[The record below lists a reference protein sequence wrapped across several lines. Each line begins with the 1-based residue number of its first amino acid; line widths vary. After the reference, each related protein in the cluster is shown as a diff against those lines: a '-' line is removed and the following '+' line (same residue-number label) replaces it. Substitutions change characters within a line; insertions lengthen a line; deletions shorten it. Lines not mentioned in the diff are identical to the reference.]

1 VEHATAHRIG
11 YDSGV
16 PSPPSP
22 PDLSKTRPTYRT
34 EIAGRP
40 LTVLDKGIPAAL
52 PGATVGT
59 IGELGWS
66 VADLLPPVA
75 VLRESAIEHNIETMA
90 EYCRQHGFELAPHA
104 KTTMAPALVD
114 RQMAHGAWGV
124 TVGTAFQARVLAG
137 LGVHRI
143 IIAHQVHDRVGIAEV
158 ARLLGEHP
166 DVEVHVLADSLQGV
180 ALMDAALAALET
192 PRPLHVLVELG
203 MTGGRTGARSIEAA
217 LDIARAVSRAPTL
230 RLAGIEGYE
239 GLAERGELDS
249 TLRAVDRFL
258 DEMVRLAEAVD
269 RERLVEG
276 AMILSAGGSAYF
288 DRVVLRFGS
297 IGPEVTRV
305 LRSGCY
311 VTHDHSKYRRLSPLD
326 GRGPSSPRL
335 RAALEV
341 WCAVVSRPE
350 HDLVVV
356 NGGRRD
362 MSFDAGLPLAFATWH
377 DEAGAV
383 ELEEWW
389 PVDRM
394 MDQHSMIRIP
404 ADAEV
409 GPGDLIALGISHPCT
424 TFDKWR
430 VIPVVDDRHRVI
442 DAVVTHF

>member
-1 VEHATAHRIG
+1 M
-11 YDSGV
+11 
-16 PSPPSP
+16 
-22 PDLSKTRPTYRT
+22 TRPTHRA

-40 LTVLDKGIPAAL
+40 LTVLDKGIPSAP
-52 PGATVGT
+52 PGATIGT

-66 VADLLPPVA
+66 VPDLLPPVA

-90 EYCRQHGFELAPHA
+90 GYCQQHGFELAPHA

-114 RQMAHGAWGV
+114 RQLAHGAWGM

-137 LGVHRI
+137 LGVHRV

-158 ARLLGEHP
+158 ARLLVEHP
-166 DVEVHVLADSLQGV
+166 DLEVHVLADSLQGV
-180 ALMDAALAALET
+180 ALMDAALSALEP

-203 MTGGRTGARSIEAA
+203 MTGGRTGARTVEAA
-217 LDIARAVSRAPTL
+217 LDVARAVGRAPTL
-230 RLAGIEGYE
+230 RLAGVEGYE
-239 GLAERGELDS
+239 GLAERGELDT

-258 DEMVRLAEAVD
+258 DEMVGLTEVVE
-269 RERLVEG
+269 RERLVDG

-288 DRVVLRFGS
+288 DRVVDRFGM
-297 IGPEVTRV
+297 IGPEVVRI

-326 GRGPSSPRL
+326 GRAPSSPSL

-341 WCAVVSRPE
+341 WCTVVSRPE
-350 HDLVVV
+350 RDLVVV

-362 MSFDAGLPLAFATWH
+362 MSFDAGLPLAFAMWR
-377 DEAGAV
+377 DDAGVV
-383 ELEEWW
+383 EFEEWW
-389 PVDRM
+389 PVERM
-394 MDQHSMIRIP
+394 MDQHAMIRVP
-404 ADAEV
+404 AHAEV

-430 VIPVVDDRHRVI
+430 VMPVVDDRHRVV